1 VFVFLLTISSYV
13 SLFLTVHSCIV
24 VDRHHIDAD
33 PDPEPNFYF
42 VADPDP
48 DADTNPTSNFTHVG
62 KPEFFYFYS

>member
-1 VFVFLLTISSYV
+1 
-13 SLFLTVHSCIV
+13 

>member
-1 VFVFLLTISSYV
+1 
-13 SLFLTVHSCIV
+13 

-48 DADTNPTSNFTHVG
+48 DADKNPTSSFTHVG
-62 KPEFFYFYS
+62 KTECFLLLFIAVSGTV